1 MNNLEGWGGPNPESW
16 YIRQE
21 KLQKKIVKRMREY
34 GIEPV
39 LPGYCGMVPHN
50 AKEKLGLNVADPGFW
65 CSYHRPAFFTAG
77 G

>member
-1 MNNLEGWGGPNPESW
+1 
-16 YIRQE
+16 
-21 KLQKKIVKRMREY
+21 MREY

-65 CSYHRPAFFTAG
+65 CSYHRPAFLQPENEKLKKKNNFYIKNLKKIL
-77 G
+77 